1 MKQRISALDLQIL
14 ATELRNSLEGYRLI
28 NIYNI
33 AESSRQFLL
42 KFNKPESKFSLVVD
56 CGLRIHLTD
65 YDRPIPSTPSGFVVK
80 LRKHLRG
87 KRLTA
92 LRQVEN
98 DRILVLQFADG
109 MFYLVLEFFS
119 AGNVILL
126 DENKKI
132 LSLQRIVHEHENK
145 VGEVYSMF
153 DDRIFALGS
162 VGGADFMVQTRQY
175 SRDQVRSWLEEAVTK
190 FSLQSKLAAIEQEQ
204 GSKPQGKKKNAKP
217 MSIHKLLLSKE
228 PHLSSDLLSK
238 NLKSRK
244 IDPSTP
250 CIEFSDN
257 EQTLV
262 DLLFDTEAEYLHL
275 LQNKDVG
282 GFIVAKKNV
291 HYQPGKDSPDLE
303 FIYENFHPFQPL
315 VEEKDAEKTRV
326 IHVPGDYNKTLDT
339 FFSTIE
345 SSKYALRIQ
354 QQEQLAK
361 KKLEDARQEN
371 DRKIQALLDVQS
383 SNEQKGH
390 TIIANADLVEEAKFA
405 VQGLVDQQMDWKT
418 IEKLIKN
425 EQRKGNKIA
434 LVIDL
439 PLKLEE
445 NKINLLLPHSDHT
458 EQSEGSSQI
467 SSSDDEATESDEEAE
482 DSDAS
487 EVSDFETE
495 NTFERGNAK
504 RIVNKDKLK
513 IEIDLGLSAYAN
525 ASKYFTVKKSSV
537 EKQKK
542 VEKNVEKAM
551 KNIEQRIDKQLK
563 QKLKE
568 SHNVLKKV
576 RVPYFFEKY
585 FWFYSTEGFLV
596 LMGRSPM
603 ETDLIYSKYIEDDD
617 IYMCSSFDTQVW
629 IKNPERTEVPPNT
642 LMQAGIF
649 CLAASEAWSKKV
661 SSSPQW
667 CFAKNITKF
676 DQTDKGILAPG
687 LFRVRKESE
696 MNYLPPAQLVMG
708 FGLLWKVQ
716 GDDEDATEDDK
727 NKEYEGED
735 NQEESDDEEDEEKH
749 ESETE
754 NTNIGETNEAK
765 PEAGSHEVNELSVEF
780 KDLQVEDIS
789 KANVGTDTASVTD
802 ITEVL
807 PQMNKNVRGKK
818 GKLKKIQKKYAD
830 QDEDERL
837 KRLEALGTLKGLE
850 KNQLKAQEE
859 LARQQSREYK
869 KAKRERQKELQT
881 LRFTKNEKVQIN
893 YGKIASEI
901 KARTDKD
908 DEIVD
913 AIPVFAPWSAL
924 QKCKY
929 KVKIQPGSG
938 KKTKTITEILNYFC
952 NRDVDTSMTDKEAD
966 WPKEHE
972 IIKQLKPQD
981 LVLIICSDKLKVSL
995 PGGNNSQKGKTKP
1008 KKKK

>member
-1 MKQRISALDLQIL
+1 MKQRISALDLRIL
-14 ATELRNSLEGYRLI
+14 AEELRSQLEGYRLT

-33 AESSRQFLL
+33 ADSSRQFLL
-42 KFNKPESKFSLVVD
+42 KFNKPDSKLSAVID

-65 YDRPIPSTPSGFVVK
+65 YDRPIPPTPSGFVVK

-109 MFYLVLEFFS
+109 LFYLVLEFFS

-126 DENKKI
+126 DEGKRI
-132 LSLQRIVHEHENK
+132 LSLQRVVHEHENK
-145 VGEVYSMF
+145 VGEIYTMF
-153 DDRIFALGS
+153 DERILAEDYLSS
-162 VGGADFMVQTRQY
+162 VTESRIEQKRY
-175 SRDQVRSWLEEAVTK
+175 SNDEVKSWLDEAAKK
-190 FSLQSKLAAIEQEQ
+190 FSLQSKLASSEA
-204 GSKPQGKKKNAKP
+204 GKHKAGAKKKSLKP
-217 MSIHKLLLSKE
+217 MTIHKLLLSKE

-238 NLKSRK
+238 NLKMRG
-244 IDPSTP
+244 IDPSAP
-250 CIEFSDN
+250 SSEFLEK
-257 EQTLV
+257 EQVFV
-262 DLLFDTEAEYLHL
+262 DLLIDTEAEYLHL
-275 LQNKDVG
+275 LKNKDAG
-282 GFIVAKKNV
+282 GFILAKKNA
-291 HYQPGKDSPDLE
+291 HYNTERDSPDLE
-303 FIYENFHPFQPL
+303 FIYENFHPFRPF
-315 VEEKDAEKTRV
+315 VEEKDSDKTRV
-326 IHVPGDYNKTLDT
+326 IEIPGDYNKTLDT

-390 TIIANADLVEEAKFA
+390 IIIENAELVEEAKFA
-405 VQGLVDQQMDWKT
+405 VQGLVDQQMDWNT
-418 IEKLIKN
+418 IEKLIMN
-425 EQRKGNKIA
+425 EQRKRNKIA

-445 NKINLLLPHSDHT
+445 NQINLLLPR
-458 EQSEGSSQI
+458 SEGDVSESGGDSGE
-467 SSSDDEATESDEEAE
+467 SSSDESSDEQKESD
-482 DSDAS
+482 SDES

-495 NTFERGNAK
+495 NTFEKGNAK
-504 RIVNKDKLK
+504 KPINKRNVK

-525 ASKYFTVKKSSV
+525 ASKYFTAKKSSV

-576 RVPYFFEKY
+576 RTPYFFEKHY
-585 FWFYSTEGFLV
+585 WFYSSEGFLV

-603 ETDLIYSKYIEDDD
+603 ETDLIYSRYIEDDD
-617 IYMCSSFDTQVW
+617 IYMCSSFETHVW
-629 IKNPERTEVPPNT
+629 IKNPDRTEIPPNT

-649 CLAASEAWSKKV
+649 CLAASDAWSKKV

-667 CFAKNITKF
+667 CFAKNVSKF
-676 DQTDKGILAPG
+676 DQADKVVLAPG
-687 LFRVRKESE
+687 HFRVKKESE
-696 MNYLPPAQLVMG
+696 MSFLPPAQLVMG
-708 FGLLWKVQ
+708 FGFLWKVA
-716 GDDEDATEDDK
+716 GDGEDATNEA
-727 NKEYEGED
+727 
-735 NQEESDDEEDEEKH
+735 EEDEGSDNNENLVEDEVRN
-749 ESETE
+749 ESTIPEESSGVNLEAESQEVKKISE
-754 NTNIGETNEAK
+754 N
-765 PEAGSHEVNELSVEF
+765 L
-780 KDLQVEDIS
+780 KDLQVDVSETSDQSDAKLDNDVETGTEIS
-789 KANVGTDTASVTD
+789 E
-802 ITEVL
+802 IL

-837 KRLEALGTLKGLE
+837 RRLEALGTLKGLE
-850 KNQLKAQEE
+850 KNQLKEQEE
-859 LARQQSREYK
+859 LARQQNREYK

-881 LRFTKNEKVQIN
+881 LRFTKNEKVRVN
-893 YGKIASEI
+893 YHKIGNEV
-901 KARTDKD
+901 KARPDKD
-908 DEIVD
+908 DRVVD
-913 AIPVFAPWSAL
+913 IIPVYAPWSAL

-929 KVKIQPGSG
+929 KVKIQPGSA
-938 KKTKTITEILNYFC
+938 KKTKTLTEIMHHFC
-952 NRDVDTSMTDKEAD
+952 SRNVDPTMTDKEAD
-966 WPKEHE
+966 WPSEHE
-972 IIKQLKPQD
+972 AIKLLKPQD
-981 LVLIICSDKLKVSL
+981 MVLVICSDKLKVSI
-995 PGGNNSQKGKTKP
+995 PGQNSAPKGKSKP

>member
-14 ATELRNSLEGYRLI
+14 AKELGSQLEGFRLT

-33 AESSRQFLL
+33 ADSSRQFLV
-42 KFNKPESKFSLVVD
+42 KFNKPESKLSVVVD

-65 YDRPIPSTPSGFVVK
+65 YDRPIPPTPSGFVVK

-145 VGEVYSMF
+145 VGEVYTMF
-153 DDRIFALGS
+153 DDSILQEDYLS
-162 VGGADFMVQTRQY
+162 SDSKQKIEPKQY
-175 SRDQVRSWLEEAVTK
+175 SIDQVKSWLDEAETK
-190 FSLQSKLAAIEQEQ
+190 FSLQSKIAATTE
-204 GSKPQGKKKNAKP
+204 PGKGKNDTKRKKAKP
-217 MSIHKLLLSKE
+217 MTVHKLLLSKE

-238 NLKSRK
+238 NLKVRK
-244 IDPSTP
+244 IDPSTS
-250 CIEFSDN
+250 CVEFLGN
-257 EQTLV
+257 EQVLV
-262 DLLFDTEAEYLHL
+262 DLLLETEAEYLDL
-275 LQNKDVG
+275 LQNKDAG
-282 GFIVAKKNV
+282 GFILAKRNV
-291 HYQPGKDSPDLE
+291 HYNAEKDSSDLE

-315 VEEKDAEKTRV
+315 VEEKDVEKSRV
-326 IHVPGDYNKTLDT
+326 VEIPGDYNKTLDT

-383 SNEQKGH
+383 LNERKGH
-390 TIIANADLVEEAKFA
+390 TIIANASLVEEAKIA
-405 VQGLVDQQMDWKT
+405 VQGLVDQQMDWNT
-418 IEKLIKN
+418 IEQLIKN
-425 EQRKGNKIA
+425 EQRRGNKIA

-439 PLKLEE
+439 PLKLED
-445 NKINLLLPHSDHT
+445 NKVNLLLPQIQDDNQQSDSDSGSDT
-458 EQSEGSSQI
+458 SES
-467 SSSDDEATESDEEAE
+467 SDEEE
-482 DSDAS
+482 GSDSDES
-487 EVSDFETE
+487 DVSDFETE
-495 NTFERGNAK
+495 NSFQRGNTK
-504 RIVNKDKLK
+504 RPVNKNTLK

-551 KNIEQRIDKQLK
+551 KNIEQRVDKQLK

-568 SHNVLKKV
+568 SHNVLRKV
-576 RVPYFFEKY
+576 RAPYFFEKH
-585 FWFYSTEGFLV
+585 FWFYSSEGFLV

-603 ETDLIYSKYIEDDD
+603 ETDQIYSKYIEDDD

-629 IKNPERTEVPPNT
+629 IKNPDHTEVPPNT
-642 LMQAGIF
+642 LMQAGVF

-667 CFAKNITKF
+667 CFAKNVTKF

-687 LFRVRKESE
+687 LFRLKKESE
-696 MNYLPPAQLVMG
+696 MNHLPPAQLVMG
-708 FGLLWKVQ
+708 FGFLWKVL
-716 GDDEDATEDDK
+716 GDQEDAA
-727 NKEYEGED
+727 
-735 NQEESDDEEDEEKH
+735 DEEKAD
-749 ESETE
+749 ESEDE
-754 NTNIGETNEAK
+754 HEEDQISDEGREKDEAIEVEGLNE
-765 PEAGSHEVNELSVEF
+765 VESGA
-780 KDLQVEDIS
+780 DLQEVADASAKLEKLHVEKSDTLDLS
-789 KANVGTDTASVTD
+789 DANAGTVSGSASD
-802 ITEVL
+802 ITEIL

-837 KRLEALGTLKGLE
+837 WRLEALGTLKGLE
-850 KNQLKAQEE
+850 KNQQKEQEE
-859 LARQQSREYK
+859 LARQQNREYK
-869 KAKRERQKELQT
+869 KAKRERLKELQT
-881 LRFTKNEKVQIN
+881 LRFTKNEKVKVN
-893 YGKIASEI
+893 YARIASEV
-901 KARTDKD
+901 KARPEKD
-908 DEIVD
+908 DEVVD
-913 AIPVFAPWSAL
+913 IIPVYAPWSAL

-929 KVKIQPGSG
+929 KVKIQPGSA
-938 KKTKTITEILNYFC
+938 KKTKTLTEILNHFN
-952 NRDVDTSMTDKEAD
+952 NRKVDSTMADKEAD
-966 WPKEHE
+966 WPREHE
-972 IIKQLKPQD
+972 VIKQLKPQD
-981 LVLIICSDKLKVSL
+981 LVLTICSDKLKASF
-995 PGGNNSQKGKTKP
+995 PGQNNTNQKGKAKP

>member
-14 ATELRNSLEGYRLI
+14 ARELRKDLEGYRLT

-33 AESSRQFLL
+33 ADSSRQFLL
-42 KFNKPESKFSLVVD
+42 KFNKPDSKFSLVVD

-145 VGEVYSMF
+145 VGEVYDMF
-153 DDRIFALGS
+153 DDRILA
-162 VGGADFMVQTRQY
+162 ADFVSSANLMVEPRQY
-175 SRDQVRSWLEEAVTK
+175 SRDQVKSWLDEAVTK
-190 FSLQSKLAAIEQEQ
+190 FTLQSKLAALEQ
-204 GSKPQGKKKNAKP
+204 GKGSKVEKKKKNAKP

-238 NLKSRK
+238 NLKKWK

-250 CIEFSDN
+250 CVEFVDK
-257 EQTLV
+257 EQALM
-262 DLLFDTEAEYLHL
+262 DLLRDTEAEYLHL

-282 GFIVAKKNV
+282 GFIVAKKNA
-291 HYQPGKDSPDLE
+291 HYKTETNSPDLE
-303 FIYENFHPFQPL
+303 FIYENFHPFEPL

-445 NKINLLLPHSDHT
+445 NKINLLLPRNQDHT
-458 EQSEGSSQI
+458 EQSETSRDEDTET
-467 SSSDDEATESDEEAE
+467 SDDEEAE
-482 DSDAS
+482 DSDES

-504 RIVNKDKLK
+504 KSVDKDKIK
-513 IEIDLGLSAYAN
+513 IEIDLGLSAYSN

-551 KNIEQRIDKQLK
+551 KNIEQRIDKQLRK
-563 QKLKE
+563 KLKE
-568 SHNVLKKV
+568 SQNVLKKV

-585 FWFYSTEGFLV
+585 FWFYSSEGFLV

-617 IYMCSSFDTQVW
+617 IYMCNSFDTQVW

-642 LMQAGIF
+642 LMQAGVF
-649 CLAASEAWSKKV
+649 CLAASEAWSKKA

-667 CFAKNITKF
+667 CFAKNVTKF
-676 DQTDKGILAPG
+676 DQTDRGILAPG
-687 LFRVRKESE
+687 LFRVKKESE
-696 MNYLPPAQLVMG
+696 MNLLPPAQLVMG
-708 FGLLWKVQ
+708 LGFLWKVQ
-716 GDDEDATEDDK
+716 GDGDDTAEDK
-727 NKEYEGED
+727 NKDSEDED
-735 NQEESDDEEDEEKH
+735 NQDVSDDNEEDGKREC
-749 ESETE
+749 ETE
-754 NTNIGETNEAK
+754 KTNIEETNEPK
-765 PEAGSHEVNELSVEF
+765 TEAEFQEVSELSVEL
-780 KDLQVEDIS
+780 KSLQMEATPEPS
-789 KANVGTDTASVTD
+789 EANAGSATASGTD

-837 KRLEALGTLKGLE
+837 RRLEALGTLKGLE

-859 LARQQSREYK
+859 LARQQNREYK

-901 KARTDKD
+901 KARPDKD
-908 DEIVD
+908 DEIFD

-929 KVKIQPGSG
+929 KAKIQPGSG
-938 KKTKTITEILNYFC
+938 KKTKTVTEILNYFC
-952 NRDVDTSMTDKEAD
+952 NRDVDASMTDKDAD
-966 WPKEHE
+966 WPREHE

-981 LVLIICSDKLKVSL
+981 LVLTICSDKLKVSL
-995 PGGNNSQKGKTKP
+995 PGGSNTQKGKSKP